1 MINFYIAILCTIH
14 IFQAWYFSCYRYMR
28 DAQLPQPPDGPE
40 RHVYVYAVVRWPRP
54 RAHDGVLTGYDH
66 GPVCNGVTVLLTAH
80 VPTAQSHTHNPRR
93 RSSELFSAGE
103 LLAVPPLALRALT
116 LAERRTSL
124 QGLEPPRPRS
134 GPPVLLVLRLVL
146 E

>member
-1 MINFYIAILCTIH
+1 MCTCS
-14 IFQAWYFSCYRYMR
+14 ALAAATS
-28 DAQLPQPPDGPE
+28 G
-40 RHVYVYAVVRWPRP
+40 
-54 RAHDGVLTGYDH
+54 RAHDTGYDH
-66 GPVCNGVTVLLTAH
+66 RTPGQSAVCLTELLLTAH

-124 QGLEPPRPRS
+124 QGLEPPCPRS